1 MLHILNKTWGDEWG
15 VNIENNTIINL
26 IKRKT
31 RSKNPRLFCMK
42 DEEKENEGMLP
53 DLTDPEEARKA
64 IIASTILER
73 KYK

>member
-1 MLHILNKTWGDEWG
+1 MERTKGRY
-15 VNIENNTIINL
+15 NIENNTIINL
-26 IKRKT
+26 I
-31 RSKNPRLFCMK
+31 NARLGVKIRGFFCMK

>member
-1 MLHILNKTWGDEWG
+1 
-15 VNIENNTIINL
+15 
-26 IKRKT
+26 
-31 RSKNPRLFCMK
+31 MK